1 MNMQDESFSNV
12 TWDENKRTGKMT
24 LANGKTA
31 NLEIDFSD
39 DEPLPEVILN
49 SVQFVIANEPQIRY
63 KIAASMTELYKDW
76 NDNETI
82 TPEQLAQKI
91 HLTNVDFY
99 DDGCGQLSYE
109 PEGNIFTDHCICVPF
124 DANGEIDEPSLEG

>member
-1 MNMQDESFSNV
+1 MKDELFNNV
-12 TWDENKRTGKMT
+12 TWDEDKRIGKMI

-31 NLEIDFSD
+31 RLEIDFPD

-49 SVQFVIANEPQIRY
+49 SVQFVISNEPQIRH

-76 NDNETI
+76 NNNETI

-91 HLTNVDFY
+91 HLTDVDFY
-99 DDGCGQLSYE
+99 DDGCGQLCYE
-109 PEGNIFTDHCICVPF
+109 PEGNMFTDHCICAPF
-124 DANGEIDEPSLEG
+124 DANNEIGEADLEG

>member
-1 MNMQDESFSNV
+1 MGNKNSSNV
-12 TWDENKRTGKMT
+12 KWDADYRTGVMT

-31 NLEIDFSD
+31 RLEIDFAD
-39 DEPLPEVILN
+39 TEALPEVILN
-49 SVQFVIANEPQIRY
+49 SVQYIIANEPQIRD

-82 TPEQLAQKI
+82 TPELLAQRI
-91 HLTNVDFY
+91 HLIDVSFY
-99 DDGCGQLSYE
+99 DDGCGQLTYE
-109 PEGNIFTDHCICVPF
+109 PEGFIFTDHCICVPF